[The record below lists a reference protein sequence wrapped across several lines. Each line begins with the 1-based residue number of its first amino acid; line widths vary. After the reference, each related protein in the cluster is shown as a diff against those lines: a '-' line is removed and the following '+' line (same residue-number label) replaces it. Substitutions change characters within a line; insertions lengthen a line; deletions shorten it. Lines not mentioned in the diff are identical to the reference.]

1 MEGDFMNKKIV
12 AVMVGACVL
21 LTAGCGKVA
30 ELKNGEQVVGKLEG
44 KTITAGDLYKELKVK
59 GGASI
64 FTSMVDEYIANKEIE
79 DSDTI
84 KSEAKTQLTQV
95 KTQYE
100 SAGQDFNA
108 AMKNAG
114 YENEDAFLKV
124 LMLDIKKNKVVENF
138 LKEKVSDDEINDY
151 YEKNIDGEITARH
164 ILITPDVKDDMSDE
178 DKTKAKEEAKKE
190 AEKLIKKLND
200 GDKFEDLAKKNSDD
214 EGSKEDGGLVE
225 NVTKDSVVEPFYTAL
240 TKLKDGQY
248 TKEPVESSYGYH
260 IILRVSQKEKPELK
274 DVKDDILSDIVS
286 DKLSSDTNL
295 TNTTWVEIR
304 KKYKL
309 NIEDSE
315 IKKGYETLT
324 K

>member
-1 MEGDFMNKKIV
+1 MKKKVVVV
-12 AVMVGACVL
+12 AAMMSVCLL
-21 LTAGCGKVA
+21 LTSGCGKVA

-44 KTITAGDLYKELKVK
+44 KTISANDLYKELKSK

-95 KTQYE
+95 KSQYE
-100 SAGQDFNA
+100 SAGQDFDA

-114 YENEDAFLKV
+114 YESEDAFLKV
-124 LMLDIKKNKVVENF
+124 LIMDIKKNKVVENF
-138 LKEKVSDDEINDY
+138 LKDNVSDDEINDY

-178 DKTKAKEEAKKE
+178 DKTKAKENAKKE

-200 GDKFEDLAKKNSDD
+200 GAKFEDLAKKNSDD
-214 EGSKEDGGLVE
+214 EGSKEDGGLIE
-225 NVTKDSVVEPFYTAL
+225 NITKDSVVEPFYTAL
-240 TKLKDGQY
+240 TKLKDGEY

-260 IILRVSQKEKPELK
+260 IILRVSQKDKPKLK
-274 DVKDDILSDIVS
+274 DVKDDILSNIVS
-286 DKLSSDTNL
+286 DKLSNDSNL
-295 TNTTWVEIR
+295 TKTTWVEIR

-309 NIEDSE
+309 DIQDDE
-315 IKKGYETLT
+315 IKKGYESLT